1 MVKEGPKIAIPNDV
15 IGEIVK
21 LEPIKRFGFLAV
33 LSNVGFLFLWVGQL
47 TSQLADRIFVYV
59 LMVIIYQSTHSN
71 LGVSLPLLAFG
82 IPSVLISPWAGI
94 MADRFDRK
102 WILVISDLTRG
113 LLILLI
119 IPLIAKSLLWIFLVS
134 LLVYTAAQ
142 FFAPAET
149 SSIPE
154 LVEKHNLIVANSL
167 FMITWM
173 ASSVVGLGLGA
184 PIVNLLNENKTL
196 VVSAVLYF
204 VSTAAI
210 LLIPIKPREQSL
222 AKSHVLADIRTGFE
236 FIRRNQI
243 VRYSLLKL
251 FVAAAAVATLSVLAI
266 SYASDILKI
275 GERNFGYLIIVIGA
289 GMLFGMFT
297 LEKLRHYF
305 KLGTIVVASFLMSG
319 LVLISLAF
327 VKDIRVAVVP
337 IFLLGLGNIYITSSI
352 QTILQHKVPRQ
363 IRGRVFGVQNMLVNS
378 AFTLP
383 VVLFG
388 FIADIWGILFAIS
401 ALGVLVLA
409 TGLAGLFLPKFKT
422 V

>member
-1 MVKEGPKIAIPNDV
+1 MVKKLNIPNDV

-21 LEPIKRFGFLAV
+21 LKPIKRFGFLAV
-33 LSNVGFLFLWVGQL
+33 LSNVGFLFLWIGQL

-59 LMVIIYQSTHSN
+59 LMVLIYQSTHSN

-82 IPSVLISPWAGI
+82 IPSVLIAPWAGI
-94 MADRFDRK
+94 LADRFNRK
-102 WILVISDLTRG
+102 WILVVSDLLRG

-119 IPLIAKSLLWIFLVS
+119 IPLIAKSLLWIFVVS

-184 PIVNLLNENKTL
+184 PIVNLLEEKQTL

-204 VSTAAI
+204 VSTGAI
-210 LLIPIKPREQSL
+210 LFIPIKPVEQKL
-222 AKSHVLADIRTGFE
+222 VKNHVLADIRTGFE

-243 VRYSLLKL
+243 VRVALFKL

-266 SYASDILKI
+266 SYASDVLRI
-275 GERNFGYLIIVIGA
+275 GERNFGYLIIVIAA
-289 GMLFGMFT
+289 GMLVGMFT
-297 LEKLRHYF
+297 LEKLRHYL
-305 KLGTIVVASFLMSG
+305 KLGTIVIAGFLMSG

-327 VKDIRVAVVP
+327 VSDLRLALLP
-337 IFLLGLGNIYITSSI
+337 IFLLGLGNIYITSSV
-352 QTILQHKVPRQ
+352 QTILQHRVPRQ

-383 VVLFG
+383 VVIFG
-388 FIADIWGILFAIS
+388 FIADIWGILFALS
-401 ALGVLVLA
+401 ALGVIVLL
-409 TGLAGLFLPKFKT
+409 TGLAGLFLPKFRT

>member
-1 MVKEGPKIAIPNDV
+1 MVT
-15 IGEIVK
+15 
-21 LEPIKRFGFLAV
+21 PIKRFGFLAV

-94 MADRFDRK
+94 MADRFNRK
-102 WILVISDLTRG
+102 WILVVSDLVRG

-167 FMITWM
+167 FMVTWM

-196 VVSAVLYF
+196 MVSAILYF
-204 VSTAAI
+204 VSTVAI

-236 FIRRNQI
+236 FIRRNQV

-251 FVAAAAVATLSVLAI
+251 FVAASAVATLSVLAI
-266 SYASDILKI
+266 SYSSDVLKI
-275 GERNFGYLIIVIGA
+275 GEKNFGYLIIVIGA
-289 GMLFGMFT
+289 GMLVGMFT

-327 VKDIRVAVVP
+327 VNDLKVALLP

-388 FIADIWGILFAIS
+388 FIADLWGILFAIS
-401 ALGVLVLA
+401 VLGAAVFLMGV
-409 TGLAGLFLPKFKT
+409 AGLFLPKFKT

>member
-1 MVKEGPKIAIPNDV
+1 MVTGGKHLFPKQVSTGFRAVFTN
-15 IGEIVK
+15 
-21 LEPIKRFGFLAV
+21 FGFML
-33 LSNVGFLFLWVGQL
+33 LWTGQL

-59 LMVIIYQSTHSN
+59 LMVIVYQATRSSF
-71 LGVSLPLLAFG
+71 GVSLPLLAFG
-82 IPSVLISPWAGI
+82 IPSVVIGPWAGVV
-94 MADRFDRK
+94 ADRLDRK
-102 WILVISDLTRG
+102 GILVISDLIRG

-119 IPLIAKSLLWIFLVS
+119 IPLITKSLLLIFLVS
-134 LLVYTAAQ
+134 LLVYSAAQ

-173 ASSVVGLGLGA
+173 VSSVVGLGLGA

-204 VSTAAI
+204 VSAAAI
-210 LLIPIKPREQSL
+210 LLIPIKPREQSP

-236 FIRRNQI
+236 FIRRNQV
-243 VRYSLLKL
+243 VRYSLFKL

-266 SYASDILKI
+266 SYASEVLRI
-275 GERNFGYLIIVIGA
+275 GERNFGYLIIAIGF
-289 GMLFGMFT
+289 GMLAGMFT
-297 LEKLRHYF
+297 LERLRHYL
-305 KLGTIVVASFLMSG
+305 KLGTIVVSSFLGSG
-319 LVLISLAF
+319 ALLIGLAF
-327 VKDIRVAVVP
+327 ITDLPLALGLI
-337 IFLLGLGNIYITSSI
+337 ILLGVGNIYITSSI
-352 QTILQHKVPRQ
+352 QTIMQHRVPRQ

-383 VVLFG
+383 VVAFG
-388 FIADIWGILFAIS
+388 LIADGWGVVT
-401 ALGVLVLA
+401 ALALLGGLVLL
-409 TGLAGLFLPKFKT
+409 TGVAGVFLPKFKT

>member
-1 MVKEGPKIAIPNDV
+1 
-15 IGEIVK
+15 
-21 LEPIKRFGFLAV
+21 
-33 LSNVGFLFLWVGQL
+33 
-47 TSQLADRIFVYV
+47 
-59 LMVIIYQSTHSN
+59 
-71 LGVSLPLLAFG
+71 
-82 IPSVLISPWAGI
+82 
-94 MADRFDRK
+94 
-102 WILVISDLTRG
+102 
-113 LLILLI
+113 
-119 IPLIAKSLLWIFLVS
+119 LIAKSLLWIFLVS

-184 PIVNLLNENKTL
+184 PIVNLLAENKTL
-196 VVSAVLYF
+196 FVSAVLYF

-210 LLIPIKPREQSL
+210 ILIPIKPREQSL
-222 AKSHVLADIRTGFE
+222 VKNHVLADIRTGFE

-243 VRYSLLKL
+243 VRYSLFKL

-266 SYASDILKI
+266 AYASDVLRI

-289 GMLFGMFT
+289 GMLVGMFT

-305 KLGTIVVASFLMSG
+305 KLGTIVVAGFLMSG

-383 VVLFG
+383 VVVFG
-388 FIADIWGILFAIS
+388 LIADVWGILS
-401 ALGVLVLA
+401 ALTVLGLLVLL

>member
-1 MVKEGPKIAIPNDV
+1 MVKEGPKIVIPNDV

-21 LEPIKRFGFLAV
+21 LKPIKRFGFLAV
-33 LSNVGFLFLWVGQL
+33 LSNVGFLLLWVGQL

-59 LMVIIYQSTHSN
+59 LMVIIYQSTHSI
-71 LGVSLPLLAFG
+71 LGVSLPLLSFG

-94 MADRFDRK
+94 MADRFNRK

-134 LLVYTAAQ
+134 LLVYSAAQ

-196 VVSAVLYF
+196 MVSAVLYF

-210 LLIPIKPREQSL
+210 ILIPIKPREQTL
-222 AKSHVLADIRTGFE
+222 VKSHVLADIRTGFE
-236 FIRRNQI
+236 FIRRNQV

-266 SYASDILKI
+266 SYASDVLMI

-289 GMLFGMFT
+289 GMLVGMFT

-319 LVLISLAF
+319 LVLMSLAL
-327 VKDIRVAVVP
+327 VKDIRVAVIL

-388 FIADIWGILFAIS
+388 FIADVWGILLAIS
-401 ALGVLVLA
+401 VLGGLVLL